1 MNAKRDLPATRLLT
15 ASILRAHTH
24 VDVKKDL
31 KEMA

>member
-1 MNAKRDLPATRLLT
+1 MSAKDLPATKLLT
-15 ASILRAHTH
+15 ASILRAHLC